1 MGNAKCGKDRTF
13 VAGRLSA
20 HRRVLQQFV
29 VTYRTMNGVGGK
41 FTLRYLDANGFNAD
55 ELPGGASAGC

>member
-1 MGNAKCGKDRTF
+1 
-13 VAGRLSA
+13 
-20 HRRVLQQFV
+20 
-29 VTYRTMNGVGGK
+29 MNGVGGNP